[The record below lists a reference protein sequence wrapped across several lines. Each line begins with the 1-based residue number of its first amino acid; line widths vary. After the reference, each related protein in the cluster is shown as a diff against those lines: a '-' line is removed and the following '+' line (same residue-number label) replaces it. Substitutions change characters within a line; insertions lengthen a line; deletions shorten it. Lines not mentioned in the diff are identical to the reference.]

1 MNILFVCKANYAR
14 SQIAEIIFNSL
25 SKKHT
30 ATSAG
35 TQKCRV
41 TGHPLKDFPEHSNLF
56 VCMDE
61 IGYDIRN
68 NVSKLL
74 TPSKANKAD
83 IIIVM
88 AEKDT
93 WTEYLRRSTKVN
105 YWKIDDLDGQSMENF
120 RIGRDAIKKLVEEFV
135 RKIG

>member
-1 MNILFVCKANYAR
+1 MNILFVCKANFAR

-56 VCMDE
+56 ICMDE
-61 IGYDIRN
+61 VGYEIRN

-74 TPSKANKAD
+74 TPSKVDKAD
-83 IIIVM
+83 IVIVM

-93 WTEYLRRSTKVN
+93 WPDYLVKSKKVT
-105 YWKIDDLDGQSMENF
+105 YWKIDDLDGQSIENF
-120 RIGRDAIKKLVEEFV
+120 RIGRDAIKKLVEDLV